1 MYKFHQKLFF
11 PSASANLK
19 LSGCETAKFG
29 MNMRAAKQYLVCIH
43 MLIMPKQLL
52 VFFLFPIKKRL
63 PCIFWLQN
71 KPICDSW
78 HPTLMLLLSTG
89 HDLPIVTCHHG
100 LHFT

>member
-52 VFFLFPIKKRL
+52 VFFLFPIKKHCYHVFFGYKIS
-63 PCIFWLQN
+63 PF
-71 KPICDSW
+71 
-78 HPTLMLLLSTG
+78 
-89 HDLPIVTCHHG
+89 VTAG
-100 LHFT
+100 IQP